1 MNIVVLIVAACCLL
15 SGLAGCVPPAGE
27 AHAAVEGG
35 AVVPAGEDARLHGG
49 DRVQV
54 TVFGE
59 DGVSGSYEVTP
70 SGILQLP
77 LAGPVPA
84 LGKTT
89 RDLEAAIALALRRTY
104 LRDPKV
110 TVALLSQRPFYVL
123 GEVEK
128 PGEYP
133 YRAGLNLWRAL
144 AVAGGQTY
152 RASSS
157 TVMIQHAGEAR
168 LAEYDIGYDLVIQ
181 PGDLIRVPE
190 RWF

>member
-1 MNIVVLIVAACCLL
+1 MMTNILLVIAASCLM
-15 SGLAGCVPPAGE
+15 SGLTGCVPPADG
-27 AHAAVEGG
+27 AQAVAVAA
-35 AVVPAGEDARLHGG
+35 AGTDARLHGG

-59 DGVSGSYEVTP
+59 DGITGSYDVTS
-70 SGILQLP
+70 SGTLQLP
-77 LAGPVPA
+77 LAGAVPA
-84 LGKTT
+84 EGRTA
-89 RDLEAAIALALRRTY
+89 RELEAAVAAALRRTY

-157 TVMIQHAGEAR
+157 TVMIQHAGETR
-168 LAEYDIGYDLVIQ
+168 LAEYDVGRDLVIQ

>member
-1 MNIVVLIVAACCLL
+1 MVFRFVRTAIAVACPVV
-15 SGLAGCVPPAGE
+15 LAGCVSSSGSDAVAQVAATSPTRADPALR
-27 AHAAVEGG
+27 A
-35 AVVPAGEDARLHGG
+35 G
-49 DRVQV
+49 DRVQL

-59 DGVSGSYEVTP
+59 DGITGAYDVAP
-70 SGILQLP
+70 SGVVQVP
-77 LAGPVPA
+77 LAGTVQAAGQTPSDLAAGV
-84 LGKTT
+84 TT
-89 RDLEAAIALALRRTY
+89 ALRQKY

-133 YRAGLNLWRAL
+133 FRDGLDLWRAL

-152 RASSS
+152 RASAS
-157 TVMIQHAGEAR
+157 TVLLQRAGEAKPVEVE
-168 LAEYDIGYDLVIQ
+168 LARNVTVE